1 MRETL
6 AVVMYHQK
14 TLEVVMHC
22 QEKLTHRQKDFASR
36 NITSELR
43 KMFQSSYKPLK
54 DASSYTPS
62 GEVTYRQETLQVAT
76 HTWWLH
82 TRASKYNLS
91 ALGTYFECEG
101 VKRTYLNFT

>member
-6 AVVMYHQK
+6 EVVMYHQK

-36 NITSELR
+36 YIKSER

-54 DASSYTPS
+54 
-62 GEVTYRQETLQVAT
+62 EEQVVIRRQERLLTV
-76 HTWWLH
+76 
-82 TRASKYNLS
+82 R
-91 ALGTYFECEG
+91 
-101 VKRTYLNFT
+101 KRYK